1 MSNLPPLNT
10 RRVSFADGLTIRVD
24 ERGSG
29 HPILILHGGGGTQPV
44 AGIAAGLSKAHVLVP
59 THPGFGGEPR
69 PEWLNSIDDLAYAYL
84 DLLEQ
89 LELRDVL
96 VIGYSMGGWIASAMA
111 LCDTSHL
118 MRGLVLINAAGIEVE
133 GHPVVDISNL
143 TPDEISALIFHN
155 PAAFRVDPATVTPEQ
170 VEGGKANARAAAV
183 YDQGLMSA
191 DPKLKRR
198 LSHVHIPVL
207 VAWGESDRILDL
219 EYGRAYAQAFPD
231 AHFEP
236 IPEAGHMSPIEQP
249 ERLMLL
255 IRRFAIS
262 TRVAS
267 DV

>member
-1 MSNLPPLNT
+1 
-10 RRVSFADGLTIRVD
+10 
-24 ERGSG
+24 
-29 HPILILHGGGGTQPV
+29 LHGGGGPQAV
-44 AGIAAGLSKAHVLVP
+44 DGIAAGLSKAHVLIP

-84 DLLEQ
+84 DLLEL

-111 LCDTSHL
+111 LRDTSHL

-143 TPDEISALIFHN
+143 TPDELSALIFHN

-207 VAWGESDRILDL
+207 VAWGESDRILDQ

-231 AHFEP
+231 AHFEL
-236 IPEAGHMSPIEQP
+236 IPEAGHLSPIEQP